1 MKVDPEEG
9 RQLASEFDMKFFEI
23 NSKYADGLNEAF
35 EDIIGDVILNIDNG
49 LL

>member
-23 NSKYADGLNEAF
+23 NSKTGDGLNEAF
-35 EDIIGDVILNIDNG
+35 EDIIGDVVTNIDNG
-49 LL
+49 LF